1 MVRVRRSWVLAG
13 LVASAALLLLR
24 PAAEAAYD
32 TSDSAVVLPTG
43 DLPPDIGGIRKTLEV
58 YVRAVEGKDVQL
70 FRTVKPNLSDEE
82 EKRARAAFK
91 SVQSQVVRINVLSV
105 DVREGHA
112 IVKVTRRDT
121 LNGSIV
127 SSFPQTFQMAKET
140 AGWTILDI
148 GR

>member
-1 MVRVRRSWVLAG
+1 MVV
-13 LVASAALLLLR
+13 LR
-24 PAAEAAYD
+24 PAAAAYD
-32 TSDSAVVLPTG
+32 LTDSAVALPAG
-43 DLPPDIGGIRKTLEV
+43 DLPPDAAGIRKVLEV

-91 SVQSQVVRINVLSV
+91 SVQSQVVRISVLSL

-112 IVKVTRRDT
+112 VVKVARRDT

-127 SSFPQTFQMAKET
+127 SSFPQTFQLAKET
-140 AGWTILDI
+140 AGWTIQDI

>member
-1 MVRVRRSWVLAG
+1 MVGSRRSWVLAG
-13 LVASAALLLLR
+13 LLASAAMVVLR
-24 PAAEAAYD
+24 PAAAAYD
-32 TSDSAVVLPTG
+32 LTDSAVALPAG
-43 DLPPDIGGIRKTLEV
+43 DLSPEAAGIRKVLEV

-70 FRTVKPNLSDEE
+70 FRSVKPNLSDEE

-91 SVQSQVVRINVLSV
+91 SVQSQVVRISVLSL

-112 IVKVTRRDT
+112 VVKVARRDT

-127 SSFPQTFQMAKET
+127 SSFPQTFQLAKET
-140 AGWTILDI
+140 AGWTIQDI